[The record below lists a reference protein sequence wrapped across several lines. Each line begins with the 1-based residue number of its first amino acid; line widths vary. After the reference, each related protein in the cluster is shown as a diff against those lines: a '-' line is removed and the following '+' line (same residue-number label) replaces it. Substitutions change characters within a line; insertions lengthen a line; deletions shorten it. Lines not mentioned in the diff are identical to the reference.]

1 MHLIEGKARQPENQC
16 PGEDCPGKM
25 KDNMSLILNFKNY
38 FNPLRTPEQRMA
50 WTIAIAADAL
60 QIAAFPLFAEGGIS
74 PADSLLDIVVGFF
87 MIRLLGWHW
96 AFLPTI
102 AAELIPGADL
112 FPTWTAA
119 VWFVTRQQTKANV
132 DASYD
137 DVSYDVNTDAS
148 HANVETE
155 SKSPSSEPEIL
166 PPGPAPAPR
175 R

>member
-1 MHLIEGKARQPENQC
+1 
-16 PGEDCPGKM
+16 
-25 KDNMSLILNFKNY
+25 MSLILSFKNY
-38 FNPLRTPEQRMA
+38 FNSLKTPEHRMA

-102 AAELIPGADL
+102 AAELVPGADL

-119 VWFVTRQQTKANV
+119 VWFVTRQQGSASAIPNPDV
-132 DASYD
+132 DFAASPNP
-137 DVSYDVNTDAS
+137 V
-148 HANVETE
+148 
-155 SKSPSSEPEIL
+155 SKSSSSEPEIL